1 MSDIPDKIMIDEETG
16 QLSPKAEKT
25 DQKTMII
32 EVNGKKET
40 VTPGQAW
47 SLAISIL
54 YQLRLMDEH
63 SRG

>member
-1 MSDIPDKIMIDEETG
+1 MDIPEKITIDNDTG
-16 QLSPKAEKT
+16 HIIPKAEGN
-25 DQKTMII
+25 DSETMII
-32 EVNGKKET
+32 QVNGKKQE
-40 VTPGQAW
+40 VTKEQAW

>member
-1 MSDIPDKIMIDEETG
+1 MSGIPDKIMIDEETG

-32 EVNGKKET
+32 EINGKKET
-40 VTPGQAW
+40 VTPEQAW